1 MLAAGNDPSH
11 DADLSGGRLDCNSA
25 APGAADMHLND
36 TIPKPGPKAGGA
48 GGDAGDKGAGEVGDW
63 MWGAEDSDD
72 GGWGDSTV
80 DEVLASECFEGGA
93 APVGREGELP
103 FTLYV
108 PKFVAGG

>member
-25 APGAADMHLND
+25 APGAADMDFND
-36 TIPKPGPKAGGA
+36 TIPKPVPKAGGA
-48 GGDAGDKGAGEVGDW
+48 GGDAGDKGAGEVGDGK
-63 MWGAEDSDD
+63 WGAEDTDD
-72 GGWGDSTV
+72 GGCGDSTV

-93 APVGREGELP
+93 APAGREGELP